1 MNAETTD
8 TGKSDDETLAGEYAL
23 GVLSAGER
31 LAVQQRIKN
40 DANFAAIVAA
50 WDDRLQPLSREIAE
64 ERVPRRV
71 WSELEGSLFRRDAAP
86 TGLWNSAAF
95 WRWLTAATSLGAAA
109 CVALLLLVPPPAG
122 QPPLVAALHAGD
134 AGPTFL
140 AKIDPASGN
149 LVIRVAA
156 GTPQAD
162 KVPELWL
169 IPADGVPRSLGVIE
183 KQGETQVAMTAPHI
197 ALAAPQTALAI
208 SLEPPGGSPTGQPTG
223 PVIAIGK
230 LQLI

>member
-31 LAVQQRIKN
+31 LAVQQRIKS

-64 ERVPRRV
+64 EHVPKRV
-71 WSELEGSLFRRDAAP
+71 WSELEASLFRSDAVP
-86 TGLWNSAAF
+86 IGLWSSVAF

-122 QPPLVAALHAGD
+122 QAPLVAALHAGD

-140 AKIDPASGN
+140 AKIDPSSGN

>member
-1 MNAETTD
+1 MNAAPKD
-8 TGKSDDETLAGEYAL
+8 TGKGDDETLAGEYAL
-23 GVLSAGER
+23 GVLSASER
-31 LAVQQRIKN
+31 LAVQQRIKC
-40 DANFAAIVAA
+40 DAAFAAVVAA

-64 ERVPRRV
+64 ERVPKRV
-71 WSELEGSLFRRDAAP
+71 WSELEGSLFRSNAASSS
-86 TGLWNSAAF
+86 LWSSVTV

-122 QPPLVAALHAGD
+122 QAPLVAALHAGD

-156 GTPQAD
+156 GTPPAG

-183 KQGETQVAMTAPHI
+183 KEGETRVAMTAPHI

-223 PVIAIGK
+223 PVIAVGK
-230 LQLI
+230 LQQI